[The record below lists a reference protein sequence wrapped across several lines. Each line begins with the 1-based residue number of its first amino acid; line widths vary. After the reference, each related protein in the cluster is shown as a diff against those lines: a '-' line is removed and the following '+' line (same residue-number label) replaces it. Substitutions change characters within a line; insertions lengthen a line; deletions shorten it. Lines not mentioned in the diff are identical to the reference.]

1 MRKLIIVAA
10 PSGAGKTTIVHHLL
24 EQFDELDFSVSATTR
39 QKRTDEQEGRDYYFF
54 SPQQFKSLIRAGE
67 FVEWEEVYENQ
78 FYGTL
83 KQEIERLWQKGKN
96 IIFDIDVKGALNIKN
111 TYPERS
117 LTIFVKPPSIEA
129 LRERLQQRETENP
142 ESLQK
147 RLRRVEEEMQY
158 EKYFDRVLVN
168 NDLSKAL
175 REAEEMVREF
185 LEKPDGEETEKD

>member
-39 QKRTDEQEGRDYYFF
+39 QKRADEQEGRDYYFF

-117 LTIFVKPPSIEA
+117 LTIFVKPPSTEA

-158 EKYFDRVLVN
+158 EKNFDRVLVN